1 MANQKRYESVHRTID
16 IVFRD
21 VPVTVEYIH
30 HPGWEGTEFEPP
42 EYEWIEID
50 RVMVDEIDVMGLM
63 GQTSFMEL
71 LDVLHG
77 EVDKIKENQ

>member
-50 RVMVDEIDVMGLM
+50 RVMVDEINIYNLIGDRAFNDLV
-63 GQTSFMEL
+63 EA
-71 LDVLHG
+71 
-77 EVDKIKENQ
+77 VDKEVTKLKEEQ

>member
-21 VPVTVEYIH
+21 VPVTVEYTH

-50 RVMVDEIDVMGLM
+50 RVMVDEINIYNLLGERTFNGLV
-63 GQTSFMEL
+63 EA
-71 LDVLHG
+71 
-77 EVDKIKENQ
+77 VDKEVTKLKQS

>member
-50 RVMVDEIDVMGLM
+50 RVMVDEINIYNLLGERTFNGLV
-63 GQTSFMEL
+63 EA
-71 LDVLHG
+71 
-77 EVDKIKENQ
+77 VDKEVARA